1 VVIIESSYRRS
12 RHNKSKVPTRNI
24 IFGVLLLAVF
34 ILVVLSLV
42 QYLSGR
48 ALHSE
53 IDELKE
59 SVRQLEQ
66 ENETL
71 QRQYE
76 EILEENITLREE
88 NHMLRSSKIITHGD
102 RDSNKVALTID
113 DGGRSDL
120 VDIALQSLAE
130 ENTRATFFVL
140 GTWLELEP
148 DVWRQIVEEGH
159 ELGNH
164 TYSHRY
170 LTDMNTDEIN
180 AELALW
186 QELADKAV
194 GRSYKTYFFR
204 PPGLEGFH
212 ENQSEQ
218 RNQYLEIV
226 AEKGM
231 FVTLWDVDHFYGLGG
246 GNMPAE
252 RITDYVLDKAQSGS
266 IILLHCRENDLAAL
280 PAIIQGLRDQGL
292 EPCSLS
298 ELLLN
303 GFAT

>member
-12 RHNKSKVPTRNI
+12 RHNKSKVPIRNI

-53 IDELKE
+53 FDELKE

-71 QRQYE
+71 QRQHD
-76 EILEENITLREE
+76 EIMDENRTLREE
-88 NHMLRSSKIITHGD
+88 NHMLRSSKIITHGN

-120 VDIALQSLAE
+120 VESALQYLAE
-130 ENTRATFFVL
+130 ENTKATFFVL

-148 DVWRQIVEEGH
+148 EVWRRVVEEGH

-170 LTDMNTDEIN
+170 FSDMNDDEIST
-180 AELALW
+180 EMALW
-186 QELADKAV
+186 QELADKAI

-212 ENQSEQ
+212 DAQSEE
-218 RNQYLEIV
+218 RSHYLELI

-252 RITDYVLDKAQSGS
+252 RIAEYVLDEAQRGS

-280 PAIIQGLRDQGL
+280 PSIIRGLRDEGL

-298 ELLLN
+298 EMLLH